1 MKGDEK
7 VLEILGHALSEE
19 LTAVNQYFL
28 HAEMCESWGYG
39 KLSANIKKISV
50 EEMKHAEKL
59 IERILFLDGQPD
71 MTRYLQIKI
80 GTKIPEMLKNDLD
93 AEQNAV
99 KLYNDAI
106 KTAMAAN
113 DDGSAQ
119 LLRQLLKDEE
129 EHFDWF
135 DTQLEQ
141 IEQIGLEI
149 YLTMWVEGE
158 E

>member
-1 MKGDEK
+1 MKGDKK
-7 VLEILGHALSEE
+7 VLEVLSEALAEE

-28 HAEMCESWGYG
+28 HAEIFESWGYG
-39 KLSANIKKISV
+39 RLSANIKKISV

>member
-1 MKGDEK
+1 MNKIK
-7 VLEILGHALSEE
+7 RFQNVK
-19 LTAVNQYFL
+19 YFL
-28 HAEMCESWGYG
+28 HAEMFESWGYG

-59 IERILFLDGQPD
+59 IERILFLDGHPD
-71 MTRYLQIKI
+71 MTKYLQIKI

-119 LLRQLLKDEE
+119 LFRQLLKDEE

-149 YLTMWVEGE
+149 YLTMWIEGE